1 MARRSSFGFLDFFAR
16 LVGAFVLVIATFNPT
31 EYSFY
36 HWVAGGTDANLPLK
50 IVAGLV
56 LLIGYII
63 YLRATWRSIGIIGVV
78 LVVALLAA
86 FTWLLVDAGW
96 ISLSNPG
103 TVAWLVIIVLAVV
116 MAVGMSW
123 SHVRRR
129 LSGQYDVDE
138 ADL

>member
-1 MARRSSFGFLDFFAR
+1 MARRSSFGFMDFLVR

-31 EYSFY
+31 EISFY
-36 HWVAGGTDANLPLK
+36 HWLAGGSDENIPLK

-63 YLRATWRSIGIIGVV
+63 YLRATWRSIGIVGVV

-96 ISLSNPG
+96 ISLANPG
-103 TVAWLVIIVLAVV
+103 TVAWLVIIVLAIV